1 MMGSS
6 IWRALMV
13 VAVLVSGMASG
24 QTPDADIEAVQRKL
38 DAAKQ
43 AQAVKDAAAKREA
56 DQRASAQA
64 AERRQRDAAAA
75 AEAQKGTMIVKSDTR
90 CELSVNGESQG
101 WLDAEA
107 TQRVKVDAGEQLI
120 ECDAGDGRKVE
131 QTEEIDSG
139 KQSVVRLTLPSL
151 ERFTK
156 VADGIADRDQQLI
169 WAGADNGSD
178 INFADAQ
185 RYCAAK
191 GSGWT
196 LPTVAALQSLYDASG
211 AHQRDW
217 KMTYNGTTY
226 DVFAKPATPLIQISS
241 CCFWSNEA
249 NGSSEA
255 WNVLLTNGGRVSAAV
270 DSAYAGRA
278 LCVRRS

>member
-13 VAVLVSGMASG
+13 VAVLIGGKASA
-24 QTPDADIEAVQRKL
+24 QSPDADIETVQRKL

-56 DQRASAQA
+56 DKRA
-64 AERRQRDAAAA
+64 AAAA
-75 AEAQKGTMIVKSDTR
+75 AESQKGTMILKSDTR

-101 WLDAEA
+101 WLDAD
-107 TQRVKVDAGEQLI
+107 TTRQMKVNAGEQLI

-139 KQSVVRLTLPSL
+139 KQSVVRLTVPPLQ
-151 ERFTK
+151 RFTK
-156 VADGIADRDQQLI
+156 VADGIADRDQQLV
-169 WAGADNGSD
+169 WASADNGSD
-178 INFADAQ
+178 IKWSDAQ
-185 RYCAAK
+185 RYCWAK

-196 LPTVAALQSLYDASG
+196 LPSIAAIQSLYDASG
-211 AHQRDW
+211 VHGVNW
-217 KMTYNGTTY
+217 TSPHTGKSWTI
-226 DVFAKPATPLIQISS
+226 KPATSLIQISS
-241 CCFWSNEA
+241 CCFWSIES

-255 WNVLLTNGGRVSAAV
+255 WFVFLIFGHQQAYDVNNGLDR
-270 DSAYAGRA
+270 RA
-278 LCVRRS
+278 LCVRDS

>member
-1 MMGSS
+1 MMESS

-13 VAVLVSGMASG
+13 LALLTSGVASA

-43 AQAVKDAAAKREA
+43 AQAAKDAAAKREA
-56 DQRASAQA
+56 EKR
-64 AERRQRDAAAA
+64 AAAA
-75 AEAQKGTMIVKSDTR
+75 AAQAQKSTMIVKSDTR
-90 CELSVNGESQG
+90 CELSVNGESVG
-101 WLDAEA
+101 WLDADA
-107 TQRVKVDAGEQLI
+107 TRQVKVNAGEQLI

-131 QTEEIDSG
+131 QTEEIDTG

-156 VADGIADRDQQLI
+156 VADGIADRDQQLV
-169 WAGADNGSD
+169 WASADNGSD
-178 INFADAQ
+178 INWGDAG

-196 LPTVAALQSLYDASG
+196 LPSVAALQSLYDASG
-211 AHQRDW
+211 THGFSWTGPQS
-217 KMTYNGTTY
+217 GTVYTI
-226 DVFAKPATPLIQISS
+226 KPATPLIRLSS

-255 WNVLLTNGGRVSAAV
+255 WSVVLNGGDRGSGPV
-270 DSAYAGRA
+270 DGATNNRA

>member
-1 MMGSS
+1 MGF
-6 IWRALMV
+6 WRGGCVGLV
-13 VAVLVSGMASG
+13 LISRLVSAQS
-24 QTPDADIEAVQRKL
+24 PDDDIDAVQPKL

-43 AQAVKDAAAKREA
+43 AQAAKDAAAKREA
-56 DQRASAQA
+56 EKR
-64 AERRQRDAAAA
+64 AAAA
-75 AEAQKGTMIVKSDTR
+75 AAQAQKSTMIVKSDTR
-90 CELSVNGESQG
+90 CELSVNGESVG
-101 WLDAEA
+101 WLDADA
-107 TQRVKVDAGEQLI
+107 TRQVKVNAGEQLI

-156 VADGIADRDQQLI
+156 VADGIADRDQQLV
-169 WAGADNGSD
+169 WASADNGSD
-178 INFADAQ
+178 INWGDAG

-196 LPTVAALQSLYDASG
+196 LPSVAALQSLYDASG
-211 AHQRDW
+211 THRRDW

-226 DVFAKPATPLIQISS
+226 NVFAKPATPLIQISS
-241 CCFWSNEA
+241 GGFWSNEA
-249 NGSSEA
+249 DGSSEA
-255 WNVLLTNGGRVSAAV
+255 WVVSLSLGLRGSYSVGVASGR
-270 DSAYAGRA
+270 RA

>member
-1 MMGSS
+1 MFL
-6 IWRALMV
+6 A
-13 VAVLVSGMASG
+13 AVLPGGHALAQS
-24 QTPDADIEAVQRKL
+24 PDADIEAVQRKL

-43 AQAVKDAAAKREA
+43 AQAAKDAAAKREA
-56 DQRASAQA
+56 DQRAAAQA

-90 CELSVNGESQG
+90 CELSVNGETQG
-101 WLDAEA
+101 WLEAEA

-120 ECDAGDGRKVE
+120 ECNAGDGRKIE

-139 KQSVVRLTLPSL
+139 KQSVVRLTMPSL
-151 ERFTK
+151 ERFSR

-169 WAGADNGSD
+169 WASADNGSD
-178 INFADAQ
+178 INWGDAG
-185 RYCAAK
+185 RYCAGK

-196 LPTVAALQSLYDASG
+196 LPSVAALQSLYDASG
-211 AHQRDW
+211 AHGFSWTSPR
-217 KMTYNGTTY
+217 TGTVYT
-226 DVFAKPATPLIQISS
+226 VKPATSLIRLSS
-241 CCFWSNEA
+241 CCSWSNES

-255 WNVLLTNGGRVSAAV
+255 WGVFLYNGTRNSGSVV
-270 DSAYAGRA
+270 TAGARA